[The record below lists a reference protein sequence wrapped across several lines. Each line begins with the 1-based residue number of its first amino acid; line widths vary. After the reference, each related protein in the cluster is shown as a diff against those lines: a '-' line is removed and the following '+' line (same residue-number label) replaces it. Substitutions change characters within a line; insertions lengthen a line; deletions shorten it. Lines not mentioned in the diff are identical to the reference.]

1 MKKLEDINDWLD
13 ITEHQK
19 IGEILM
25 QSGKLSLK
33 DLGIALDIQ
42 KFEKSLPDMHLGD
55 ILLDMK
61 VISHEELEM
70 SLVLQAQ
77 IDAFLNKKG

>member
-1 MKKLEDINDWLD
+1 MKRLNDIKDWLD
-13 ITEHQK
+13 VPEHQK

-42 KFEKSLPDMHLGD
+42 KFEKSLPDLQLGN

-61 VISHEELEM
+61 VISKDELDM
-70 SLVLQAQ
+70 ALALQSQ
-77 IDAFLNKKG
+77 IDEFLNKRG